1 MIFTWSYFII
11 ISNEF
16 LSFRINIYV
25 IAQFYSNLKVYV
37 SELILMTKLTK
48 KEIIGQK
55 CSLLTLK
62 LRPKI
67 KTIKDLLFSS
77 LLFIITKNGDE
88 ASN

>member
-1 MIFTWSYFII
+1 
-11 ISNEF
+11 
-16 LSFRINIYV
+16 
-25 IAQFYSNLKVYV
+25 
-37 SELILMTKLTK
+37 MTKLTK

-55 CSLLTLK
+55 SSLLTLK

-67 KTIKDLLFSS
+67 KAIKDLLFSS